1 MAKSHTVNI
10 RIYYKDTDAG
20 GVVYHTR
27 YAEFMEI
34 ARTELLRAA
43 GVSVPDMKEEYDVFF
58 PVTSLSLEYKKPA
71 VYDDLLKVKADVTE
85 ISKDMFSVGYSITN
99 QFGELLC
106 TGESVNVCVK
116 AGSFSITNMPQEVIA
131 GLR

>member
-10 RIYYKDTDAG
+10 RVYYKDTDAG

-43 GVSVPDMKEEYDVFF
+43 GVSIPDLKEEYDVFF
-58 PVTSLSLEYKKPA
+58 PVISLSLEYKKPA
-71 VYDDLLKVKADVTE
+71 VYDDLIKVKVDVKE
-85 ISKDMFSVGYSITN
+85 ISKDKFSVEYSITN
-99 QFGELLC
+99 QLGELLC
-106 TGESVNVCVK
+106 TGNSTNVCVK
-116 AGSFSITNMPQEVIA
+116 AGSFSITNMPQEIIDN
-131 GLR
+131 LK